1 MQLWNKKSGP
11 AGFRGSLGF
20 ALFFFNSF
28 LGILILHHFS
38 YLNQSISQSMASQ
51 GTRKR
56 SIDIFT
62 LVRHMLNVT
71 DYPRPMRCPDNASM
85 CCFSVLPD
93 DVVDLICALLAPAD
107 KASLVLAA
115 RRALGLSC
123 LLRGSVALV
132 GAQDGARK
140 AALRALAARSA
151 AADITGLHLGP
162 HLAPLAG
169 PRLLSPLL
177 RLRELTVSHALVNL
191 RRLAPMETRL
201 ARLDLSG
208 CRLTLDGPDGWRF
221 LGSGA
226 CAGHTRPVQKGP
238 ARVSTSS
245 ISIPP
250 ADLRE
255 RGGRAVLASAER
267 LGGQA
272 LCKCAVCL
280 ALKRC
285 HTGGRW
291 DKSSCSP
298 GPNKGHKQGKG
309 GGKLCCTAAAGST
322 ALEVLVLHQ
331 AQFSHPKAVLQL
343 QVRPP
348 GHSLVTLTALF
359 AGNSASL
366 RFVDDQRPCA
376 CGTRQHFKR
385 AGRTAR
391 DPTVH
396 TPTFCRVRKTKGGG
410 GGGFADVQ
418 LGRVDLPALRELDVR
433 GASLARQRPSPVPG
447 FEVTWLP
454 VAAVVAG
461 CPRLR
466 ALSWTRQHWDRA
478 QCQELGCA
486 LPVTL
491 ERITVQV
498 TLVCNPDP
506 HPSLNPF
513 IGTPRLHH
521 GAGPASTVTACSARR
536 WAARCRPRWSA
547 SPCR

>member
-1 MQLWNKKSGP
+1 MNKKGPARPDGPSLLHNSDATLEQKSGP

-56 SIDIFT
+56 SIAVFT

-71 DYPRPMRCPDNASM
+71 DYPRPMRCPDDASM
-85 CCFSVLPD
+85 CCFTVLPD

-115 RRALGLSC
+115 RRALGLSR

-255 RGGRAVLASAER
+255 RGGRAVLAAAER

-309 GGKLCCTAAAGST
+309 GGELCCTAAAGST

-348 GHSLVTLTALF
+348 GHSLVTATALF

-376 CGTRQHFKR
+376 CGIRQHFKR

-396 TPTFCRVRKTKGGG
+396 APTFCRVRKTNQRGGG
-410 GGGFADVQ
+410 GGEGGGLLMCSWAAWTCPRCASWTCA
-418 LGRVDLPALRELDVR
+418 GRRSRGSAPRPCPASRSPGCRSRPWWR
-433 GASLARQRPSPVPG
+433 GAHACAR
-447 FEVTWLP
+447 
-454 VAAVVAG
+454 
-461 CPRLR
+461 CP
-466 ALSWTRQHWDRA
+466 
-478 QCQELGCA
+478 
-486 LPVTL
+486 
-491 ERITVQV
+491 
-498 TLVCNPDP
+498 
-506 HPSLNPF
+506 
-513 IGTPRLHH
+513 
-521 GAGPASTVTACSARR
+521 GPASTGTAPSVRS
-536 WAARCRPRWSA
+536 WAARCPSRWSA
-547 SPCR
+547 SLCR